1 MDIGIR
7 QTAIQELA
15 RIFGAGALGVFQQ
28 LLNDP
33 NEAIRENAVTAVA
46 QVHSDQAVALL
57 QRTAASDSSEQV
69 RASAQAALSAATV
82 Q

>member
-1 MDIGIR
+1 
-7 QTAIQELA
+7 
-15 RIFGAGALGVFQQ
+15 

-33 NEAIRENAVTAVA
+33 NEAIRQNAVTAVA
-46 QVHSDQAVALL
+46 QVHTDGAVALL

-69 RASAQAALSAATV
+69 RAKAQAALSAAQV